1 MDQGIC
7 GYTRLSVAEDKSDK
21 PDNKLALRPSLII
34 HAYLT
39 DLADWGTFGK
49 SKVAVAMRLIEDG
62 VKVAIDRGDIAK
74 RSARDFPDWKE
85 DNEEP

>member
-1 MDQGIC
+1 M
-7 GYTRLSVAEDKSDK
+7 AEEKPDK
-21 PDNKLALRPSLII
+21 PDNKLPLRPPLII

-49 SKVAVAMRLIEDG
+49 SKIAVAMRLIEDG
-62 VKVAIDRGDIAK
+62 IKAAIDRGDIAK

-85 DNEEP
+85 GDEES